1 MSEPMKN
8 PPARKTQTAKR
19 NYQKE
24 MEKVLD
30 AAVRDGRVPTLFL
43 HSCCAPCSS
52 YVLEYLSQYFSITVF
67 YYNPNISPKEEYEA
81 RTEEV
86 QRLIRE
92 LPAVHPI
99 RFVEGKYDPEC
110 YYEAVR
116 GHEKDPEGG
125 ERCGICFEMR
135 LREAAK
141 LAAEGGYD
149 WFTTTLTI
157 SPLKNAGRL
166 NTIGQAMGEEYHV
179 AFLPSD
185 FKKKEGISAR
195 SSCRRSIIYTG
206 RITADACSRSGSVKS
221 RCRRRGRKHRDLRG
235 DMFGRR

>member
-1 MSEPMKN
+1 M
-8 PPARKTQTAKR
+8 
-19 NYQKE
+19 
-24 MEKVLD
+24 
-30 AAVRDGRVPTLFL
+30 
-43 HSCCAPCSS
+43 
-52 YVLEYLSQYFSITVF
+52 
-67 YYNPNISPKEEYEA
+67 
-81 RTEEV
+81 
-86 QRLIRE
+86 
-92 LPAVHPI
+92 HPI

-141 LAAEGGYD
+141 LAAEGSYD

-185 FKKKEGISAR
+185 FKKKRGDISAR

-206 RITADACSRSGSVKS
+206 RITADACSRSGEREEQMQKERQETS
-221 RCRRRGRKHRDLRG
+221 
-235 DMFGRR
+235 